1 MVEKGYSFKLT
12 QVSFGTLLTS
22 LGSKDTLTPILVP
35 SLTMYTDFFGLSEVP
50 FSIAPDPAYLFLS
63 ERHREAL
70 AHLTFGFNDTG
81 GFVLLTGEVGTGKT
95 TVCRCLLEQLPEN
108 TRTAFILNPALDARE
123 LLASICEE
131 LSLPYEPKED
141 TIKTLFDRLRDH
153 LIAQHEAGENLV
165 LIIDEAQHLRPDVL
179 EQLRLLT
186 NLETNKKKLLKVILI
201 GQPELQELLR
211 QRELRQ
217 LAQRITARYHLLP
230 LTREEV
236 SQYVQHRLK
245 VAGCQRPIFNARALS
260 LLHKLSGGVPR
271 LINLLCDRALLAA
284 YSSQQWEV
292 NAKLLQSA
300 AKEVQGYEVEAK
312 AEPKPWWPIAA
323 TLSAV
328 ACVAV
333 IVWSLWPMPKPEP
346 IQQEP
351 EAPAWHQ
358 IAASSRSLPD
368 GFHEIA
374 AVWGVQQG
382 KSDCQSLRHYG
393 LKCLWSQ
400 QSLAEIIHFDHPVL
414 LKLKDEEGLQFYAAL
429 VAQDGDKALLHVSG
443 QQLMTDLSWLEQNY
457 LNAAVILWSPPE
469 GYKGAIGPNTSG
481 EQAQWLET
489 KLSYL
494 QGQPPRPIKRFD
506 QALAERVRWFQLEHN
521 LQADGIAGEKTLIQL
536 NAAMEESPSIYRRK
550 L

>member
-1 MVEKGYSFKLT
+1 
-12 QVSFGTLLTS
+12 
-22 LGSKDTLTPILVP
+22 
-35 SLTMYTDFFGLSEVP
+35 MYTDFFGLSEVP

-63 ERHREAL
+63 DRHREAL
-70 AHLTFGFNDTG
+70 AHLTYGFNDTG

-131 LSLPYEPKED
+131 LSLSYSPKDD
-141 TIKTLFDRLRDH
+141 TIKSLFDRLRDH
-153 LIAQHEAGENLV
+153 LISQHEAGENLV

-236 SQYVQHRLK
+236 TQYVQHRLK
-245 VAGCQRPIFNARALS
+245 VAGCQRPIFNAKALNM
-260 LLHKLSGGVPR
+260 LHRLSGGVPR

-284 YSSQQWEV
+284 YSSQQWDV
-292 NAKLLQSA
+292 SPKLLQSA
-300 AKEVQGYEVEAK
+300 AREVQGDVVDETPVAN
-312 AEPKPWWPIAA
+312 PVWPIVTAMG
-323 TLSAV
+323 AV
-328 ACVAV
+328 AGLA
-333 IVWSLWPMPKPEP
+333 ILLWSFWPHPKVQPVTLEP
-346 IQQEP
+346 A
-351 EAPAWHQ
+351 APAWYQ
-358 IAASSRSLPD
+358 AASASRSLAD

-374 AVWGVQQG
+374 AIWGVQQG
-382 KSDCQSLRHYG
+382 RSDCQSLRRYG

-400 QSLAEIIHFDHPVL
+400 QALTGLLHFDHPML
-414 LKLKDEEGLQFYAAL
+414 LKLQDDDGVQFYATL
-429 VAQDGDKALLHVSG
+429 VAQDGKRAMLHAGG
-443 QQLMTDLSWLEQNY
+443 QQLVTELSWLEEHY
-457 LNAAVILWSPPE
+457 LNAAVILWQPPE
-469 GYKGAIGPNTSG
+469 GYRGAIGPKAQRQ
-481 EQAQWLET
+481 QAQWLET

-494 QGQPPRPIKRFD
+494 QGEPPRPIQGFD
-506 QALAERVRWFQLEHN
+506 EKLAERVRWFQLENH
-521 LQADGIAGEKTLIQL
+521 LEADGIAGEKTLIQL
-536 NAAMEESPSIYRRK
+536 SAAMDEIPSIYRRK
-550 L
+550 I